1 MPHQPLRIV
10 DANLNRSAE
19 GLRVLEDVA
28 RFVLNDAAL
37 SQQLR
42 TIRHNLADAGRSL
55 GIILLEER
63 DSEHDVGISK
73 EIATVTPPSAVA
85 SPSSA
90 AVSPLSAVASSP
102 SVIASRRRSN
112 LNKQSY
118 PDLISLVEA
127 NANRVEESLRV
138 LEELARL
145 AGLSSRLDAVK
156 FEQARFSLYSVEK
169 AMVAKL
175 TRQDKV
181 KQLTGLYVILDRQAL
196 AGRDELEVAGEI
208 VQGGARVIQLRDK
221 QSYKGELLPIAQ
233 GIKELCA
240 KSGVLFI
247 VNDYLDLALAVDA
260 DGLHLGQKDLPVHI
274 ARRELPIDKII
285 GSSVT
290 TVSRAIEMRDEGA
303 DYVAVGSM
311 FPTRGKEGAVVVGLD
326 MLQQVKKAISS
337 PLVAIGGIDESNV
350 GEVIAAGADCV
361 AVINAVLGKP
371 DVRKATRQLVSQIKR
386 AKRKCQG
393 YQTS

>member
-28 RFVLNDAAL
+28 RFVLNDATL

-73 EIATVTPPSAVA
+73 ENATA

-90 AVSPLSAVASSP
+90 IASRP

-112 LNKQSY
+112 LKEAKQSY

-138 LEELARL
+138 LEELAKL
-145 AGLSSRLDAVK
+145 EGLSSRLDAVK

-233 GIKELCA
+233 GLKELCA

-290 TVSRAIEMRDEGA
+290 TVSRAIEMSDEGA
-303 DYVAVGSM
+303 DYIAVGSM

>member
-28 RFVLNDAAL
+28 RFVLNDVTL

-63 DSEHDVGISK
+63 DSEHDVGR
-73 EIATVTPPSAVA
+73 ENAT
-85 SPSSA
+85 
-90 AVSPLSAVASSP
+90 
-102 SVIASRRRSN
+102 ASRRRSN
-112 LNKQSY
+112 LKEAKQSY

-138 LEELARL
+138 LEELAKL

-233 GIKELCA
+233 GLKELCA

-303 DYVAVGSM
+303 DYIAVGSM

>member
-37 SQQLR
+37 SRQLR

-73 EIATVTPPSAVA
+73 ENATAGPS
-85 SPSSA
+85 
-90 AVSPLSAVASSP
+90 

-112 LNKQSY
+112 LKEAKQSY

-138 LEELARL
+138 LEELAKL

-233 GIKELCA
+233 GLKELCA

-290 TVSRAIEMRDEGA
+290 TVSRAIEMSDEGA
-303 DYVAVGSM
+303 DYIAVGSM

>member
-10 DANLNRSAE
+10 DANLNRAAE

-28 RFVLNDAAL
+28 RFILNDAVL

-63 DSEHDVGISK
+63 DSERDVGR
-73 EIATVTPPSAVA
+73 ENATA
-85 SPSSA
+85 SPPA
-90 AVSPLSAVASSP
+90 
-102 SVIASRRRSN
+102 VIASRRRSN

-145 AGLSSRLDAVK
+145 SELSSKLDAAK

-169 AMVAKL
+169 GMVAKL
-175 TRQDKV
+175 IRQDKV
-181 KQLTGLYVILDRQAL
+181 KQLTGLYVILDKQAL
-196 AGRDELEVAGEI
+196 AGRDELEVATEI
-208 VQGGARVIQLRDK
+208 IQGGARVIQLRDK

-233 GIKELCA
+233 GLKELCT

-260 DGLHLGQKDLPVHI
+260 DGLHLGQKDLPVHV

-303 DYVAVGSM
+303 DYIAVGSM
-311 FPTRGKEGAVVVGLD
+311 FPTKGKEGAVVVGLD
-326 MLQQVKKAISS
+326 MLKQVRQAISS

-350 GEVIAAGADCV
+350 GQVIAAGADCV
-361 AVINAVLGKP
+361 AVINAVLGKS
-371 DVRKATRQLVSQIKR
+371 DTRKATRQLVSQIKG